1 MNELQHYI
9 YPILFPLQKLS
20 VDGKLPLIIP
30 FANKKQTKNK
40 KNRAPVWDFA
50 KLSCSNYED
59 HKKDDDG
66 KKNIIP
72 LF

>member
-1 MNELQHYI
+1 M
-9 YPILFPLQKLS
+9 
-20 VDGKLPLIIP
+20 VKLPLIIP

>member
-1 MNELQHYI
+1 MSYNTI
-9 YPILFPLQKLS
+9 YILFSFSYKSYQS
-20 VDGKLPLIIP
+20 MVKLPLIIP